1 MDPLLTL
8 NCCSFIVASSC
19 VQCLNVLYL
28 CYLLG
33 NTGNKRTYKE
43 ALSDQ
48 VNMWVSEPKSSAHHT
63 TILNSRH
70 MITIT
75 VSNKNLVDCVTYS
88 AQNFQTYYLSF
99 LHSWADPGTIVYS
112 ATKCCSVFGDE
123 TRIKLVQ
130 YLMKRKYG

>member
-75 VSNKNLVDCVTYS
+75 VSNKNLVDCVTTQRKIFKHIICHFYILGLTQEQS
-88 AQNFQTYYLSF
+88 FTVLQN
-99 LHSWADPGTIVYS
+99 V
-112 ATKCCSVFGDE
+112 
-123 TRIKLVQ
+123 VQ
-130 YLMKRKYG
+130 YLEMRQGSNLFNI